1 MRAFF
6 VLIALLAWNV
16 ACVAGEIRAGAS
28 MQVKPNSIWFDD
40 LAKFTRWQKLKKS
53 GDSKAFASYQKERL
67 SQRAAWRFINQLN
80 VKILGYEPRNDRVNV
95 EMRTQGRFLGS
106 KWYLEADALVQ

>member
-6 VLIALLAWNV
+6 VLIALLVWNV
-16 ACVAGEIRAGAS
+16 ACVAGEIRAGAT

-53 GDSKAFASYQKERL
+53 GDSEAFASYQKERL
-67 SQRAAWRFINQLN
+67 SQRDAWQFIDQLT
-80 VKILGYEPRNDRVNV
+80 VKILGYERRNNRVDV
-95 EMRTQGRFLGS
+95 EMKTEGRFLGS
-106 KWYLEADALVQ
+106 KWHLEPDALVQ